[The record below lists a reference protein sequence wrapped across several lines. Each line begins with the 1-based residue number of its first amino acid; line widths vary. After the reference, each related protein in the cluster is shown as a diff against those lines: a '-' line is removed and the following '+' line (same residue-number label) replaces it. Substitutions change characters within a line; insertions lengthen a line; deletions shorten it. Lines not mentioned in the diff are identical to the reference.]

1 MSFVIP
7 FWSAEIEWKVQSTRS
22 NTCDFKWYN
31 TKTRTSFVGIDLI
44 WTLTEVV
51 HHIAHLKASKLAD
64 HYANPICYSGDLK
77 LTFQLISSHWSGHF
91 SIRSRPSAEPMD
103 GWVVCLCVNELGPFK
118 PDLTAVEFVVVSL
131 IIVNR
136 EQFEWRQDFALLI
149 AGQPVVKVNLNST

>member
-1 MSFVIP
+1 
-7 FWSAEIEWKVQSTRS
+7 
-22 NTCDFKWYN
+22 
-31 TKTRTSFVGIDLI
+31 
-44 WTLTEVV
+44 
-51 HHIAHLKASKLAD
+51 
-64 HYANPICYSGDLK
+64 
-77 LTFQLISSHWSGHF
+77 
-91 SIRSRPSAEPMD
+91 MD

>member
-22 NTCDFKWYN
+22 NTCDLKWYN

-64 HYANPICYSGDLK
+64 HYANPTCYWGGEASSWHFSWSAVIDRVISQFDRGPLLSRWMDGLCVCVLMNLAHSNRIWQLSNSSLSHSSSSIVSNSSGDKIL
-77 LTFQLISSHWSGHF
+77 HCW
-91 SIRSRPSAEPMD
+91 
-103 GWVVCLCVNELGPFK
+103 
-118 PDLTAVEFVVVSL
+118 
-131 IIVNR
+131 
-136 EQFEWRQDFALLI
+136 
-149 AGQPVVKVNLNST
+149 